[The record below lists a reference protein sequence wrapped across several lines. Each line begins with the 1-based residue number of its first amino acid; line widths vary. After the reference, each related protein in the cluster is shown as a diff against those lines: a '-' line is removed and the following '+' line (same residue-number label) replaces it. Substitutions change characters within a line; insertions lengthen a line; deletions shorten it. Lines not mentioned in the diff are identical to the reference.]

1 MSLFFITMSLSQGL
15 QPKHYKALEL
25 WEEGLLSIKEI
36 GKACVIP
43 EEQMYDLFEGNSD
56 KIGEVA
62 HLFKAELEKITS
74 RTSVKIKQLTKDS
87 KMLALYKIDEFL
99 RGQQKK
105 KADPA
110 MMKELVKIM
119 NSLNKATPGFEVGSI
134 SITKGMTKEDLRDE
148 FTRLTALARH
158 ALDGGRVS
166 GTRPGGSRGL
176 LEASTGRDTV
186 SKD

>member
-1 MSLFFITMSLSQGL
+1 MSLSRGL

-36 GKACVIP
+36 AKAVKIS
-43 EEQMYDLFEGNSD
+43 EETMYDLFEGNAE
-56 KIGEVA
+56 KLGETA
-62 HLFKAELEKITS
+62 HLFKAELEKITA
-74 RTSVKIKQLTKDS
+74 RTAVKIKHLTKDS

-99 RGQQKK
+99 RNQQKK
-105 KADPA
+105 PANEA

-119 NSLNKATPGFEVGSI
+119 NSLNKASPGVEVGSI

-148 FTRLTALARH
+148 FKRLTALARH

-166 GTRPGGSRGL
+166 GPKPQRPGRLPDLTS
-176 LEASTGRDTV
+176 GRDPIPE
-186 SKD
+186 D